1 MADSRRP
8 SAPGGYVGFYP
19 RGLVGAD
26 WLAIAERTSH
36 MPTNNTPGPHAGR
49 VALVTGTT
57 RGIGQ
62 AIAVGL
68 AERGARVVL
77 GDRGNASKTIA
88 LITGTGHEA
97 VPVKLDISDRS
108 SIEAARDRVAGEL
121 GHVDILVNN
130 AGTFEGATWDELD
143 FDLWQHV
150 MTTDLNGPMLM
161 CKAFLPLM
169 RGRGWGRVINI
180 ASATVAIASPV
191 SIAYRTAKMGV
202 IGFTRALSATLGDE
216 GITINAVLPSLT
228 RTAMTEGIPQ
238 AIVDASLGRQ
248 VIHREAEPAD
258 IAGSVFLLA
267 ADEAAWITGQTIMA
281 NGGNAFGL

>member
-1 MADSRRP
+1 
-8 SAPGGYVGFYP
+8 
-19 RGLVGAD
+19 
-26 WLAIAERTSH
+26 
-36 MPTNNTPGPHAGR
+36 MPTNYTAEPHAGR
-49 VALVTGTT
+49 VALVTGAS

-62 AIAVGL
+62 AVAVGL
-68 AERGARVVL
+68 AQRGARVVL
-77 GDRGNASKTIA
+77 GDRSDASETIG
-88 LITGTGHEA
+88 LIADTGHPA
-97 VPVKLDISDRS
+97 VPVPLDVSDPS

-130 AGTFEGATWDELD
+130 AGIFEAATWDDLD
-143 FDLWQHV
+143 FALWQRV

-169 RGRGWGRVINI
+169 RGRGWGRVINVS
-180 ASATVAIASPV
+180 SATVAIASPV
-191 SIAYRTAKMGV
+191 SIAYRTSKMGV

-228 RTAMTEGIPQ
+228 RTAMTEGLPQ
-238 AIVDASLGRQ
+238 AVVDASLGRQ
-248 VIHREAEPAD
+248 VIHRQAEPAD

-267 ADEAAWITGQTIMA
+267 ADEAGWITGQTIMA